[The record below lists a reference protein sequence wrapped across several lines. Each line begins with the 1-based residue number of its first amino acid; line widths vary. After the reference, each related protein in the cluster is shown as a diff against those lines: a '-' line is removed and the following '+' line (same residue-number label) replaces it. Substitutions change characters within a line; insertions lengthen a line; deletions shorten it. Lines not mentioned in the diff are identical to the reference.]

1 MNLQEFITIP
11 TEIIGELPRGK
22 PFANEQAYIDLIQ
35 MADENGEIITSERK
49 LMNRWSWGNNKV
61 RRFLE
66 LLEKQSTCESVVKQ
80 SRSTKILINTSFMSG
95 SQSDKKAIKKQSE
108 SSREEE
114 KPKEDTEIYKRI
126 IGYLNMVCGTD
137 YKHTAKATRESIHA
151 RLEDGYTEDDF
162 KTVIDKKFTEWK
174 GTEWEKYLRPQTLFR
189 PSNFEGYLNQKV
201 VKGRKQG
208 EIDILDEWRNS

>member
-1 MNLQEFITIP
+1 MQEFITIP
-11 TEIIGELPRGK
+11 TEIIGGLPRGK
-22 PFANEQAYIDLIQ
+22 PFTNEQAYIDLIQ

-49 LMNRWSWGNNKV
+49 LMNRWKWSNTKV
-61 RRFLE
+61 RKFLE
-66 LLEKQSTCESVVKQ
+66 LLEKQSSCKSIKKQ
-80 SRSTKILINTSFMSG
+80 LKSTQILIDTEFVGNVK
-95 SQSDKKAIKKQSE
+95 SDKKAIKKQSE

-114 KPKEDTEIYKRI
+114 KPREYTEIYKRI

-137 YKHTAKATRESIHA
+137 YKHTTKATRESIHA
-151 RLEDGYTEDDF
+151 RLKDGYTEDDF
-162 KTVIDKKFTEWK
+162 KTVIDKKFAEWK

-201 VKGRKQG
+201 VKSRKQG